1 MFELPGQCE
10 ADFLFERKKEIKRE
24 REIEMDKMN
33 RYNPACYFFYCIS
46 LVERQTHKYI
56 MFQIDIYLAILL
68 IVEVG
73 NGSSSS
79 S

>member
-1 MFELPGQCE
+1 
-10 ADFLFERKKEIKRE
+10 
-24 REIEMDKMN
+24 MDKMN